1 MYLADANT
9 SVPPH
14 TKFRWKSIDGSK
26 SKCKL
31 IQNLDEKS
39 DQARPANN
47 LDLIKNDYD
56 AFSDCGNTLMLCPT
70 NNSSDDGLI
79 KSDYDAFSD
88 CGNTSMLCPTNNSS
102 DDGLIKSDYDAFC
115 DCENTSILCP
125 TNSSSDDDLIKY
137 DYDAF
142 CDCGNTSI
150 LCPTYNSSDDES
162 FINESIN
169 YSSSSTMVSYI
180 CVMQSRLITN
190 KHHLVHRFLTLLWK
204 LLLSLPVFPF
214 CNKVQNSLFCPVSW
228 S

>member
-1 MYLADANT
+1 MVLYILYFIAFVGKLVEYVLRMKKNFKNRKLYLADANT
-9 SVPPH
+9 SVPPR

-56 AFSDCGNTLMLCPT
+56 AFSDCGNTSMLCST
-70 NNSSDDGLI
+70 KNSSDDNLI

-88 CGNTSMLCPTNNSS
+88 CGNTSIFCPTN
-102 DDGLIKSDYDAFC
+102 K
-115 DCENTSILCP
+115 
-125 TNSSSDDDLIKY
+125 
-137 DYDAF
+137 
-142 CDCGNTSI
+142 
-150 LCPTYNSSDDES
+150 SSDDES

-169 YSSSSTMVSYI
+169 YSSSSTTVSYI

-190 KHHLVHRFLTLLWK
+190 KHHLVHRFLILLWK

-214 CNKVQNSLFCPVSW
+214 CNKVQDSLFCPVSW

>member
-1 MYLADANT
+1 MKKNFKTRKLYLADANT
-9 SVPPH
+9 SVPPR
-14 TKFRWKSIDGSK
+14 TKFRWKSIDVSK

-47 LDLIKNDYD
+47 LDLIK
-56 AFSDCGNTLMLCPT
+56 
-70 NNSSDDGLI
+70 
-79 KSDYDAFSD
+79 SDYDAFSD
-88 CGNTSMLCPTNNSS
+88 CGNTSMLCPTNN
-102 DDGLIKSDYDAFC
+102 
-115 DCENTSILCP
+115 
-125 TNSSSDDDLIKY
+125 SSDDDLIKY

-150 LCPTYNSSDDES
+150 LCPTNNSSDDKS

-169 YSSSSTMVSYI
+169 YSSSSTTVSYI

-190 KHHLVHRFLTLLWK
+190 KHDLVHGFLTLSWK

-214 CNKVQNSLFCPVSW
+214 YNKVQDSLFCHVSW